1 MKDDLF
7 IRGDVPM
14 TKEEVRILTID
25 RLDLAD
31 AKVLVDVGAGTG
43 SICIEASLRYPE
55 LQTIAIEKNPEAIDL
70 IQQNCQKFGVR
81 NLAII
86 EGLAPIGLPE
96 KDVDA
101 IFVGGS
107 GGSLEDII
115 SWSFRA
121 LVPEG
126 RLVLNFILLNNLMDA
141 LAILK
146 THDFENIDVNQLQ
159 VSRLTKLGKGHY
171 FKPNNPTY
179 IISCTKG
186 AKHHDTTSN

>member
-14 TKEEVRILTID
+14 TKEEVRVLTID
-25 RLDLAD
+25 RLDLAG

-186 AKHHDTTSN
+186 AKNNDTTSN